1 MAWGRSGT
9 GDYNLWRGEKYLPG
23 VWVALRELRCMG
35 CLLPVDVWNWGG
47 RRCRWRGA
55 SGQRLQAEPEVF
67 LVDATRVRERYP
79 VRIRNGWEINV
90 YAVQHSRFREVLL
103 LDAYNVPVAEP
114 CFFIDITEVR
124 RLGFLPENSEILQ
137 IRRNAGLH
145 FTNLLLGSTRTDP
158 GSKFPTLTPSHAA

>member
-1 MAWGRSGT
+1 MEG
-9 GDYNLWRGEKYLPG
+9 GEIPAGSLG
-23 VWVALRELRCMG
+23 GAAGVALHG
-35 CLLPVDVWNWGG
+35 LPVAGG
-47 RRCRWRGA
+47 RLELGGPEMPVAW
-55 SGQRLQAEPEVF
+55 SQRLQAEPEVF

-145 FTNLLLGSTRTDP
+145 FTNLLLGST
-158 GSKFPTLTPSHAA
+158 